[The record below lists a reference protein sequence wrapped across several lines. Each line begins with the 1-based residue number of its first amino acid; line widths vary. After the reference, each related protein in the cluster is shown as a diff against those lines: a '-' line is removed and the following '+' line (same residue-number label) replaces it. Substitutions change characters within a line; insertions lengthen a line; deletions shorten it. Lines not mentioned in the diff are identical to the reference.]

1 MFPLVSQ
8 TPAHFSNST
17 AEICTASHGAQTY
30 IAAFW
35 PSVILLVLSTALMG
49 LYTALVS
56 FALTILIRRGS
67 VHVQVMAL
75 LAVMLV
81 MYASAAFHWG
91 ILLLSTTGYYEL
103 VQAYVSEALS
113 VCGSASALST
123 TPMSYPSEP
132 GFTYG
137 LPGVVHGLTLC
148 APTGILTLN
157 VLLGDA
163 IVWWRAWIIWPR
175 SLIVRGTCVVLL
187 AVTTGAYTIDLTTQ
201 CILRTH
207 IGESRLHPDWF
218 LLQAGRLWCGCIGLI
233 PIEQSRCHGHDWMQ
247 SMTHRYYREHR
258 KMFEATTLERSSRIE
273 RLLVLLVE
281 SGTVYC
287 LLWGFILAYQ
297 TSSFTDPA
305 LESRLEQQVLTGFDY
320 FMKGCLIPLIG
331 IYPTTIIVLVALNR
345 SHFHGTVSTDKLVS
359 DVVFR
364 HQPDITNDEA
374 ASSLH
379 TAAEVSSCGGRDGQ
393 LGADEDFSK
402 GFIIADKDSDSLPSY
417 LRGPDRAR
425 PLTTYTFP

>member
-1 MFPLVSQ
+1 
-8 TPAHFSNST
+8 
-17 AEICTASHGAQTY
+17 
-30 IAAFW
+30 
-35 PSVILLVLSTALMG
+35 
-49 LYTALVS
+49 
-56 FALTILIRRGS
+56 
-67 VHVQVMAL
+67 
-75 LAVMLV
+75 
-81 MYASAAFHWG
+81 
-91 ILLLSTTGYYEL
+91 
-103 VQAYVSEALS
+103 
-113 VCGSASALST
+113 
-123 TPMSYPSEP
+123 MSYPSEP

-187 AVTTGAYTIDLTTQ
+187 AVTTAFSELT
-201 CILRTH
+201 LAN
-207 IGESRLHPDWF
+207 LDY
-218 LLQAGRLWCGCIGLI
+218 I
-233 PIEQSRCHGHDWMQ
+233 PIGSF
-247 SMTHRYYREHR
+247 YRLDVFGVAASVSSLSSNLVATVMIGCKAWEHR

>member
-1 MFPLVSQ
+1 
-8 TPAHFSNST
+8 
-17 AEICTASHGAQTY
+17 
-30 IAAFW
+30 
-35 PSVILLVLSTALMG
+35 
-49 LYTALVS
+49 
-56 FALTILIRRGS
+56 
-67 VHVQVMAL
+67 
-75 LAVMLV
+75 
-81 MYASAAFHWG
+81 
-91 ILLLSTTGYYEL
+91 
-103 VQAYVSEALS
+103 
-113 VCGSASALST
+113 
-123 TPMSYPSEP
+123 MSYPSEP

-187 AVTTGAYTIDLTTQ
+187 AVTTAFSELT
-201 CILRTH
+201 LAN
-207 IGESRLHPDWF
+207 LDY
-218 LLQAGRLWCGCIGLI
+218 I
-233 PIEQSRCHGHDWMQ
+233 PIGSF
-247 SMTHRYYREHR
+247 YRLDVFGVAASVSSLSSNLVATVMIGCKAWEHR

-359 DVVFR
+359 HVVFR

-379 TAAEVSSCGGRDGQ
+379 TAAEVSSCGGRNGQ
-393 LGADEDFSK
+393 LGADEDCSK
-402 GFIIADKDSDSLPSY
+402 GFMIADKESPSSY

-425 PLTTYTFP
+425 PLTIHEYLQKGDVESLSLLSDLHVHPLEKGLHGVIFGIQSISKQADEAMDAVASTEPAADLSSSRTSSSTLSMMDTTEVPL